1 MAKKDKIPVPDD
13 VKKLIDEQL
22 KDSQEEADKN
32 SETEA
37 IQNSDELLDSPSE
50 AVEEASQEG
59 DLSASSDDGG
69 SFGDDEMGMNQSL
82 YTGEGFKSGEIVTV
96 NISDALKKDYIDYAM
111 SVIVS
116 RALPDVRDGLKP
128 SQRRIL
134 VAMRDLLLWPTGNFR
149 KSAKIAG
156 QTTGDYHP
164 HGEAVVYPT
173 LVKLAQDFSMRYLLV
188 HGQGNFGSIDGDPPA
203 QMRYTEA
210 KMAKITVELL
220 KDMEKGT
227 VLFRPNYDG
236 HVNEPVVLPAAF
248 PNLLVN
254 GSEGIAVGMA
264 TKIPPHNIGEVLDAL
279 VMMIDKG
286 NSWNGITFFNKL
298 RQLREAKTRIPQLLN
313 SEPYEYWENYV
324 NPQAEGYRATVTL
337 LKEFI
342 AEKGLSA
349 DKAKLLGDDYQ
360 VLVNYLAEESKD
372 ATLEEMTTSLYSKFS
387 SMVTTEELM
396 QHIKGPD
403 FPTGGQIYNQKEILN
418 LYETGRGRV
427 KTRGV
432 IKVEEDDKGKAVII
446 VTELP
451 YQVNKAVLIQN
462 IAELVQND
470 KIQGI
475 KDLRDESSKG
485 DIRIVMELK
494 AGTTPQVI
502 ISKLYKYT
510 ALQMNF
516 SANMIALVDDEPK
529 TLNLKRI
536 LELYL
541 EHRMTITVRRL
552 EFELAQNKY
561 QAHILEGLLKALDF
575 IDEVIKTIRASKTQ
589 DEARAN
595 LISKFD
601 LTEVQAQAIL
611 DMQLRR
617 LAALERQKIQDDYD
631 GLQDMIKHHESYL
644 SSEANILA
652 LIREELVD
660 VKAKYGDTRRTKVYK
675 GDVDEP
681 QEEDLIA
688 EGQTFVTI
696 SNTGYIKRIDPE
708 EYRVQRR
715 GGKGSIGAKLKE
727 NDYVKHAILCST
739 HDWIFVFTNDGKVF
753 KLRAYEIPEAKKAT
767 KGTPIVNLISVA
779 PQTQVSTILALNPNN
794 KEYKSIMLATQNG
807 IVKKT
812 WIKDFDNIRKNGLTA
827 ITIKKDDSLIQAQL
841 TTGSD
846 EVILISNK
854 GKSIRFTEKSVKNSG
869 RGTMG
874 VKGISLKGGSKL
886 ISMDIVRTNTDLL
899 FTVSQKGYGK
909 CSSLDKFKLQKRGGQ
924 GIFAAKISP
933 KTGDIVVAQIFTV
946 EQKQTDDTEIMVISK
961 NGIVIKTVFRTVPT
975 LGRQTSGVRIIK
987 VGEGDEV
994 VGMAG

>member
-1 MAKKDKIPVPDD
+1 MANKDKIEVPDD
-13 VKKLIDEQL
+13 VKDLIEAQIAETQETADENTQ
-22 KDSQEEADKN
+22 
-32 SETEA
+32 TEA
-37 IQNSDELLDSPSE
+37 IQNSDELLDTPPVALAE
-50 AVEEASQEG
+50 
-59 DLSASSDDGG
+59 SDGMG
-69 SFGDDEMGMNQSL
+69 GDDDIGMNEAL
-82 YTGEGFKSGEIVTV
+82 YTGEGFKSGTVVNV
-96 NISDALKKDYIDYAM
+96 NIVDALKKDYIDYAM

-116 RALPDVRDGLKP
+116 RALPDVKDGLKP

-134 VAMRDLLLWPTGNFR
+134 VAMRDLLLWPTASFR

-210 KMAKITVELL
+210 KMTKITVELL
-220 KDMEKGT
+220 RDLEKGT

-236 HVNEPVVLPAAF
+236 TINEPIVLPAAF

-264 TKIPPHNIGEVLDAL
+264 TKIPPHNISEIIDAL
-279 VMMIDKG
+279 IMMVDAG
-286 NSWNGITFFNKL
+286 NSWKGITLFNKM
-298 RQLREAKTRIPQLLN
+298 RQLREAKNRIPQLLN
-313 SEPYEYWENYV
+313 SQPFEYWENYV
-324 NPQAEGYRATVTL
+324 NPQAEGYREHVNL
-337 LKEFI
+337 LKEI
-342 AEKGLSA
+342 VSHGELPV
-349 DKAKLLGDDYQ
+349 DQIKLLGDDYQ
-360 VLVNYLAEESKD
+360 VLITHIADQRSGRSIDESP
-372 ATLEEMTTSLYSKFS
+372 TSLYSRFHS
-387 SMVTTEELM
+387 SVTTLELM

-427 KTRGV
+427 KTRGI
-432 IKVEEDDKGKAVII
+432 IKVEEDDKERAVII
-446 VTELP
+446 ITELP

-462 IAELVQND
+462 IAELVQTD
-470 KIQGI
+470 RIVGI
-475 KDLRDESSKG
+475 RDLRDESAKHE
-485 DIRIVMELK
+485 IRIVIELK
-494 AGTTPQVI
+494 SGVPPQVI

-510 ALQMNF
+510 ALQTNF

-529 TLNLKRI
+529 TLNLKRF
-536 LELYL
+536 LELYI

-575 IDEVIKTIRASKTQ
+575 IEEVIKTIRASKTQ
-589 DEARAN
+589 DEAKAN
-595 LISKFD
+595 LIGKFD
-601 LTEVQAQAIL
+601 LTDVQAQAIL

-631 GLQDMIKHHESYL
+631 GIQDLIKHHEEYL
-644 SSEANILA
+644 GSEANILA
-652 LIREELVD
+652 IIRQELVE
-660 VKAKYGDTRRTKVYK
+660 VKSKYGDARRTKVYK

-688 EGQTFVTI
+688 KGQTFITI

-708 EYRVQRR
+708 EYRVQHR

-727 NDYVKHAILCST
+727 NDYVKHTVLCST

-753 KLRAYEIPEAKKAT
+753 KLRGYEIPEFKKAT
-767 KGTPIVNLISVA
+767 KGTPIVNLIAVS
-779 PQTQVSTILALNPNN
+779 PDTQVSTILALDPQS
-794 KEYKSIMLATQNG
+794 KEYKSIILTTQKG
-807 IVKKT
+807 ITKKT
-812 WIKDFDNIRKNGLTA
+812 FIKEFDNIRKNGLTA
-827 ITIKKDDSLIQAQL
+827 INIKKADVLIRAQL
-841 TTGSD
+841 TTGAD
-846 EVILISNK
+846 DIIIVTKK
-854 GKSIRFTEKSVKNSG
+854 GKSIRFSEKSVKNSG

-874 VKGISLKGGSKL
+874 VKGISIKGDDVV
-886 ISMDIVRTNTDLL
+886 ITMDVVRSNSDLL

-924 GIFAAKISP
+924 GIFASKVGP
-933 KTGDIVVAQIFTV
+933 KTGNLVVAQIFAE
-946 EQKQTDDTEIMVISK
+946 EQKKTDETEIMVISK
-961 NGIVIKTVFRTVPT
+961 NGVVIKTVFRTVPS

-987 VGEGDEV
+987 VANNDEV
-994 VGMAG
+994 VGMAA